1 MITEKQIMVHELTL
15 PIEIRS
21 SNGLIMKKTNI
32 KPGNTSEKEASS
44 LVLELKNDL
53 ENFIDC

>member
-32 KPGNTSEKEASS
+32 KPGNTEKEASS

>member
-1 MITEKQIMVHELTL
+1 MVHELTL

-21 SNGLIMKKTNI
+21 SKK
-32 KPGNTSEKEASS
+32 GSSEKEASS